1 MQDRASVRCNTDSP
15 FEFCGQRNRPGSQR
29 SVMVG
34 DRKTRFE
41 NRKPFTHRRND
52 DSLVLNKG
60 KSGEWALYD
69 LRRTAATMVQA
80 RAQIP
85 T

>member
-1 MQDRASVRCNTDSP
+1 
-15 FEFCGQRNRPGSQR
+15 
-29 SVMVG
+29 MVG

-41 NRKPFTHRRND
+41 NRKPITHRRND

-60 KSGEWALYD
+60 KSGEWALHD